1 MTVLIYL
8 ELAELS
14 EERGSANCVEV
25 VLEYIGTE
33 RKKDTSI
40 LLKEMKVVESYDES
54 EGDGLK

>member
-1 MTVLIYL
+1 MDDKNRDGIIKTLV
-8 ELAELS
+8 AD
-14 EERGSANCVEV
+14 GFQV

-40 LLKEMKVVESYDES
+40 LLKEMKVVESYDDS